1 MTIAK
6 KQQERQLL
14 TYKWKAKTGT
24 IGDPVVSAIL
34 IKPFRFFRNSVISSG
49 FSLFSTNTSCTPPG
63 QNAKLSPE
71 VSRPRNVFLSTDFPP
86 TQVYTCFRKGILNT
100 ALVIRQLNPSSPSF
114 PGRRRNVEL
123 KANTAYG
130 SMSDVD
136 RNNISTWLGKRK
148 QIYVSIIYHMNR
160 YAYHV
165 D

>member
-1 MTIAK
+1 MTMEK
-6 KQQERQLL
+6 KQQERQQLL

-24 IGDPVVSAIL
+24 TGDPVVSAIL
-34 IKPFRFFRNSVISSG
+34 IKPFRFFRNRVISSG

-63 QNAKLSPE
+63 QNAKLSPV
-71 VSRPRNVFLSTDFPP
+71 VSLPRNVFLSTDLPP
-86 TQVYTCFRKGILNT
+86 TQVYTCLRKGILNT

-136 RNNISTWLGKRK
+136 RNNISTRLGKRK
-148 QIYVSIIYHMNR
+148 QICIYHISYE